1 MQSRNLCVKC
11 QRMGVE
17 SLNEKAVKPCGAN
30 FSSAVAK
37 DFLLTAFL
45 LFAKGVFC
53 FMTDVIILIV
63 KVVLITA
70 FALFLGKKTGVFA
83 LGRAAA
89 VIVFAALLFLFGAE
103 IYSSFFRS
111 DISLLIVFNSS
122 FGNFTLDLSF
132 FVRIFLLSLL
142 LGLLCSVF
150 GVKPSARIDSVRDL
164 CALALLIAITVL
176 LGIYA
181 TVRVG
186 SAIKIPFKFISVFIT
201 AALFG
206 PFWGGTVGALADIIA
221 FLISPVGGA
230 FIPQITMVEFFYGF
244 VYGLFFYN
252 LSSWGGFK
260 TMLKIMLCV
269 IFQIVVL
276 NMALTTYL
284 LMPIMQMDFNP
295 LFVMR
300 APAAVINMAL
310 QMVII
315 ALLSKYISTF
325 RKILK

>member
-1 MQSRNLCVKC
+1 MRQVSENGSRVSERKI
-11 QRMGVE
+11 QRGFAVQISHPLLQKFFGN
-17 SLNEKAVKPCGAN
+17 SL
-30 FSSAVAK
+30 SAFCERS
-37 DFLLTAFL
+37 FL
-45 LFAKGVFC
+45 
-53 FMTDVIILIV
+53 FMTDVLILIL

-70 FALFLGKKTGVFA
+70 FALFLGKKTGLFS
-83 LGRAAA
+83 LGRAAS
-89 VIVFAALLFLFGAE
+89 VIVFATLLLLFGAE
-103 IYSSFFRS
+103 IYSAFFRS
-111 DISLLIVFNSS
+111 DISLRIVFNSS
-122 FGNFTLDLSF
+122 FWNFTLDLSF
-132 FVRIFLLSLL
+132 FVRIFLLTLL

-150 GVKPSARIDSVRDL
+150 GVKPSARISSVRDL

-186 SAIKIPFKFISVFIT
+186 SAIKIPFKFISVFVT

-206 PFWGGTVGALADIIA
+206 PFWGGTVGALADVIA

-269 IFQIVVL
+269 IFQVVVL
-276 NMALTTYL
+276 NMGLTTYL
-284 LMPIMQMDFNP
+284 LMPIMQMDYTA

-315 ALLSKYISTF
+315 AVLSKYISTL

>member
-1 MQSRNLCVKC
+1 
-11 QRMGVE
+11 
-17 SLNEKAVKPCGAN
+17 
-30 FSSAVAK
+30 
-37 DFLLTAFL
+37 
-45 LFAKGVFC
+45 
-53 FMTDVIILIV
+53 MTDVLILIL

-70 FALFLGKKTGVFA
+70 FALFLGKKTGLFA
-83 LGRAAA
+83 LGRAAS
-89 VIVFAALLFLFGAE
+89 VIVFATLLLIFGAE
-103 IYSSFFRS
+103 VYSAFFRS

-122 FGNFTLDLSF
+122 FWSFTLDLSF

-150 GVKPSARIDSVRDL
+150 GVKPSARISSVRDL

-181 TVRVG
+181 TLRVG

-206 PFWGGTVGALADIIA
+206 PFWGGTVGALADIVA

-260 TMLKIMLCV
+260 TMLKIMMCV

-276 NMALTTYL
+276 NMGLTTYL
-284 LMPIMQMDFNP
+284 LMPIMQMEYSP

-315 ALLSKYISTF
+315 AVLSKYISTF

>member
-1 MQSRNLCVKC
+1 
-11 QRMGVE
+11 
-17 SLNEKAVKPCGAN
+17 
-30 FSSAVAK
+30 
-37 DFLLTAFL
+37 
-45 LFAKGVFC
+45 
-53 FMTDVIILIV
+53 MTEVLILIL

-70 FALFLGKKTGVFA
+70 FALFLGRKTGLFS
-83 LGRAAA
+83 LGRAASVIIFA
-89 VIVFAALLFLFGAE
+89 VLLMLFSAE
-103 IYSSFFRS
+103 LYSAFFRS
-111 DISLLIVFNSS
+111 DISLLVVFKSS
-122 FGNFTLDLSF
+122 FLDFTLDLSF
-132 FVRIFLLSLL
+132 FVRIFLLAML

-150 GVKPSARIDSVRDL
+150 GVKPSARISSVRDL

-221 FLISPVGGA
+221 YLLSPVGGA
-230 FIPQITMVEFFYGF
+230 FIPQITMIEFLYGF

-252 LSSWGGFK
+252 MSSWGGFK
-260 TMLKIMLCV
+260 TMLKIMICV
-269 IFQIVVL
+269 IFHIVVL
-276 NMALTTYL
+276 NLGLTTYM
-284 LMPIMQMDFNP
+284 LMPIMQMEYYP
-295 LFVMR
+295 LLVMR

-310 QMVII
+310 QLVVL
-315 ALLSKYISTF
+315 AVLSKYISSF